1 MTASAPAAVPTPE
14 VRFEPA
20 LMRRKLTGTIF
31 YGACMFAIGV
41 VLLALVMLLFDVLV
55 RGLPWLDPQF
65 VTGVPSRRPANAGI
79 LPALVGSFEVGVIV
93 GVLAFPIGVAA
104 AVYLTEYASDGWV
117 NRLLQTNIS
126 NLAGVPSI
134 IYGILGLAVFVR
146 LMGFGSSILSAG
158 LTLTLLILPVVIIAS
173 IEAIKAVP
181 GAQREGAYAL
191 GATRWQMVRG
201 SVLPAAAP
209 GIMTGIILAMARAI
223 GEAAPLILIGAF
235 AFVTFLPNPLSGGYT
250 VLPIQIFDWAR
261 RPQADFAGIAASAI
275 IVILLLMLVLNA
287 LALIVR
293 VRLSRHIQW

>member
-1 MTASAPAAVPTPE
+1 
-14 VRFEPA
+14 
-20 LMRRKLTGTIF
+20 
-31 YGACMFAIGV
+31 MFAIGV

-79 LPALVGSFEVGVIV
+79 LPALVGSFEVGLIV

-104 AVYLTEYASDGWV
+104 AIYLTEYASDGWV

-261 RPQADFAGIAASAI
+261 RPQADFAGIAAAAI